1 MARAT
6 AVLCLAMALAASAQ
20 QGRSR
25 SSLLDPLFQDVPP
38 APQREAPPPPRA
50 TKAALVFDSIT
61 VRNNRARLCPPV
73 PAQSLLTLSVPPPWH
88 FLGPLQASW
97 SAARW

>member
-6 AVLCLAMALAASAQ
+6 AVLCLAMAVAASAQ

-50 TKAALVFDSIT
+50 TKAALVFDSIN
-61 VRNNRARLCPPV
+61 VRDNRARLCPPV
-73 PAQSLLTLSVPPPWH
+73 PAVRACLTPPPRH
-88 FLGPLQASW
+88 FLGPLQTSW